1 MVIPSSPNLLSRK
14 VLAFVDRCSI
24 NGYCPVL
31 VYLAFKVQDSYIFKN
46 IFNFPKVK
54 FFPLYINL
62 TFRCFCFHFLKFF
75 LIFLKSREQTA
86 NPVCSLLISYYL
98 SISLSFFKILFL
110 KMKIFLEDTCCSFA
124 KSRMVI
130 FLKYKESIT
139 FNSSAFSFRSA

>member
-54 FFPLYINL
+54 FSPLYINL

-75 LIFLKSREQTA
+75 LNFFLKKLGNKLQIRSV
-86 NPVCSLLISYYL
+86 PCLLVTI
-98 SISLSFFKILFL
+98 
-110 KMKIFLEDTCCSFA
+110 
-124 KSRMVI
+124 
-130 FLKYKESIT
+130 
-139 FNSSAFSFRSA
+139 

>member
-1 MVIPSSPNLLSRK
+1 MVIPSNPHLLSRK

-54 FFPLYINL
+54 FSPLYINL

-75 LIFLKSREQTA
+75 LKKIGNKLQIRSA
-86 NPVCSLLISYYL
+86 PYLISYYL

-110 KMKIFLEDTCCSFA
+110 KLKIFLEDTCCSFA

-139 FNSSAFSFRSA
+139 FSSSSFSFRSA